1 MTPEERRQYLDHVA
15 DELGGGYIEQFDDQF
30 YHITVEPM
38 RERDDGTLVP
48 DCEEDSDAR
57 E

>member
-1 MTPEERRQYLDHVA
+1 MTPEERCQYLDHVA